1 MSRQNMES
9 IDAAP
14 KIHVQSSM
22 WSLTFFVKSNCRSL
36 CCISTYT
43 HLFRHDLW
51 TPPKGWRCTYYA
63 LPNQDH
69 SWHGQGLIREGR
81 NPKIAAHMAIEC
93 SIFGLKFHSNFQ
105 FDASRLLWSRIM
117 KHPVESL
124 HYSWVSTTTI
134 VDTLWA
140 RLWCIHNPKILSWI
154 GIGILGRYRNN
165 FPKGPVTVYPN
176 SVKKTFS

>member
-1 MSRQNMES
+1 MGS

-36 CCISTYT
+36 CCIST

-105 FDASRLLWSRIM
+105 FDASRLLWSRTRTTASGRLGAEM
-117 KHPVESL
+117 MSL
-124 HYSWVSTTTI
+124 LKIRKFLKSFFGVI
-134 VDTLWA
+134 VKVL
-140 RLWCIHNPKILSWI
+140 LSHQ
-154 GIGILGRYRNN
+154 
-165 FPKGPVTVYPN
+165 
-176 SVKKTFS
+176 